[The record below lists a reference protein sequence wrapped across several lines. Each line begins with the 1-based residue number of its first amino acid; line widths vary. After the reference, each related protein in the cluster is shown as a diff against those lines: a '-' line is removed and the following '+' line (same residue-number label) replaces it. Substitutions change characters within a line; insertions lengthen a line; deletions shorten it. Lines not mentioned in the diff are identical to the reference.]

1 MPPPA
6 NPFSRLLSFEV
17 QPYLTEVLR
26 RLLLPL
32 YFVLSSLHRGPARGQ
47 KQQPSAKLQQ
57 CLSISL
63 ACSPSALHAVPS
75 AAPNPSICPTGRWQ
89 EATAVFL
96 QPNLDW
102 PTLSFFFFFF
112 FRGGPSF
119 HSFPCMDEV
128 AAFFQRHLHGN
139 GNDSGSVTQPW
150 KPSKHGEEKLV
161 VE

>member
-1 MPPPA
+1 M
-6 NPFSRLLSFEV
+6 
-17 QPYLTEVLR
+17 
-26 RLLLPL
+26 
-32 YFVLSSLHRGPARGQ
+32 LSSLHRGPAHGQ

-75 AAPNPSICPTGRWQ
+75 AAPNPSICPTGCWQ

-102 PTLSFFFFFF
+102 PTLSFFFFLS
-112 FRGGPSF
+112 GGPSF

-128 AAFFQRHLHGN
+128 AFLQRHLHGN
-139 GNDSGSVTQPW
+139 GNYSGSGPALETEQTRRGETCRRMTLGQNPGQLEWDGKLDRNINSIHTQ
-150 KPSKHGEEKLV
+150 KEANTGLCSC
-161 VE
+161 